1 MLVRSEYN
9 PQHAMIPTLELKSVT
24 KAYGDFLAV
33 DGISMIVRS
42 GTIFGLLGPNGA
54 GKTTTIRMIMD
65 IIAPDQG
72 EVLFQGNPRSA
83 QDLSNI
89 GYLPEERGLYRKMTV
104 TDHLVFLAELH
115 GMSRR
120 QAIPAIETW
129 LEKVELSAWAK
140 KRVEELSKGMQ
151 QKIQLVATV
160 LHEPDL
166 LILDEPFSGLD
177 PVNQILFKNL
187 LDDYRSLGK
196 TVIFSTHIMDQ
207 AEKLCDHICLI
218 SHGRAVLDGELSD
231 IKRSFGGNSY
241 RLVATGDLEQ
251 VGKLAG
257 VDQVLPLDGG
267 AMVLLDEETSGAEIL
282 SQLVSSVTVHEFRS
296 EEPALE
302 DIFIKAVRDAGS

>member
-1 MLVRSEYN
+1 
-9 PQHAMIPTLELKSVT
+9 MIPTLELRSVS
-24 KAYGDFLAV
+24 KAYGDFVAV
-33 DGISMIVRS
+33 DRISMSIRS

-83 QDLSNI
+83 KDLSNI
-89 GYLPEERGLYRKMTV
+89 GYLPEERGLYRKMTI
-104 TDHLVFLAELH
+104 TDHLLFLAELH
-115 GMSRR
+115 GMSRS
-120 QAIPAIETW
+120 QALPAIEIW
-129 LEKVELSAWAK
+129 LEKVQLSAWAK

-151 QKIQLVATV
+151 QKIQLVGTV

-177 PVNQILFKNL
+177 PVNQILFKDL
-187 LDDYRSLGK
+187 LDEYRSLGK

-207 AEKLCDHICLI
+207 ADKLCDHICLI
-218 SHGRAVLDGELSD
+218 SHGKPVLNGELSE

-241 RLVATGDLEQ
+241 RLIAEGDLAP
-251 VGKLAG
+251 VAALAG
-257 VDQVLPLDGG
+257 VDQVIPLDGG
-267 AMVLLDEETSGAEIL
+267 AMLLLDAGIPGAEVL
-282 SQLVSSVTVHEFRS
+282 TDLVGLMTVREFRS
-296 EEPALE
+296 EEPSLE